1 MLDKRLLFVTGKGGV
16 GKTTVSAALALKAAA
31 AGKRTIVCEV
41 AEQERMPDLFGGR
54 AGGHD
59 EIELEERLWHISV
72 SPERAKE
79 EWLRYQLRSG
89 TLAGVLGHSRLFQY
103 LTAAAPGLTELVT
116 MGKVWDLAQLRRRT
130 GRGSSYDLVIVDA
143 PATGQ
148 ALAMLRAP
156 RTFAEVARRGPIH
169 RQAGI
174 IDRFLSDRRVTGRVA
189 IALAEEM
196 PVNET
201 LDLRR
206 ELRLDAVYV
215 NGVYPERFTRA
226 EAEEMAALDGR
237 GSPEARAALRAAL
250 AEHRRARA
258 QRRELRRLRRG
269 VDAPVTTL
277 PYVFRPEL
285 ERADLDLLAA
295 RV

>member
-16 GKTTVSAALALKAAA
+16 GKTTVSATLALKAAA

-41 AEQERMPDLFGGR
+41 AEQERMPELFGGR

-116 MGKVWDLAQLRRRT
+116 MGTVWDLAQLRRRT
-130 GRGSSYDLVIVDA
+130 GRGSPYDLVIVDA

-156 RTFAEVARRGPIH
+156 RTFAEVARLGPIH

-189 IALAEEM
+189 VALAEEM

-206 ELRLDAVYV
+206 EVRLDAVYV

-237 GSPEARAALRAAL
+237 GSPEARAGRRAAPP
-250 AEHRRARA
+250 APPPPRA

-269 VDAPVTTL
+269 VDAPVRTL

>member
-16 GKTTVSAALALKAAA
+16 GKTTVSATLALKAAA

-41 AEQERMPDLFGGR
+41 AEQERMPELFGGR

-116 MGKVWDLAQLRRRT
+116 MGTVWDLAQLRRRT
-130 GRGSSYDLVIVDA
+130 GRGSPYDLVIVDA

-156 RTFAEVARRGPIH
+156 RTFAEVARLGPIH

-189 IALAEEM
+189 VALAEEM

-206 ELRLDAVYV
+206 EVRLDAVYV

-269 VDAPVTTL
+269 VDAPVRTL